1 MSRFQVHNKLKDRIH
16 FDVGIIPEF
25 DQWPDSGIIP
35 APATVDPRF
44 GVEMTLLVFDKTP
57 FIHEI
62 AKTNPFQLRLKTGVT
77 NTEFGP
83 VGFLLFYVPDP
94 NRPMQPVILMDYHI
108 DPKNSQKLAPWRQLA
123 SQSHWHLVL
132 IDSGPKVVD
141 LLEFENVF
149 GLDSALNEM
158 VTMCRPFPMK
168 DFAQAKNKFSE
179 MHSAMDLFEQ

>member
-1 MSRFQVHNKLKDRIH
+1 MSRFQVHNKLKERIH
-16 FDVGIIPEF
+16 FDVGIIPDF

-44 GVEMTLLVFDKTP
+44 GIEMTLIMFDKTP

-62 AKTNPFQLRLKTGVT
+62 AQTNPFQLRLKTGVA
-77 NTEFGP
+77 NTTFGP

-94 NRPMQPVILMDYHI
+94 MRPLQPVILMDYHI
-108 DPKNSQKLAPWRQLA
+108 DPTNSQKLAPWRRLA

-132 IDSGPKVVD
+132 IDSGPRVVD

-149 GLDSALNEM
+149 GLDSAVDGMAE
-158 VTMCRPFPMK
+158 VCRPYPMK
-168 DFAQAKNKFSE
+168 DFAQAKKEFCE
-179 MHSAMDLFEQ
+179 MHSVMELFEQ